1 MVIKVWGLNPPG
13 VTFLNMMQASLA
25 TCCDF
30 ATGLHDAVRIGQ
42 NVYLRALNRHFM
54 SILSPLMVIT
64 QTLCGTLA
72 ALIGLIKT
80 IFGSVPP
87 IIDQL

>member
-1 MVIKVWGLNPPG
+1 MGL
-13 VTFLNMMQASLA
+13 
-25 TCCDF
+25 
-30 ATGLHDAVRIGQ
+30 

-64 QTLCGTLA
+64 QTLCGALA

>member
-1 MVIKVWGLNPPG
+1 MRLKI
-13 VTFLNMMQASLA
+13 TF
-25 TCCDF
+25 TF
-30 ATGLHDAVRIGQ
+30 FEDAVRIGL

-64 QTLCGTLA
+64 QTLCGALA

-87 IIDQL
+87 IIDHL